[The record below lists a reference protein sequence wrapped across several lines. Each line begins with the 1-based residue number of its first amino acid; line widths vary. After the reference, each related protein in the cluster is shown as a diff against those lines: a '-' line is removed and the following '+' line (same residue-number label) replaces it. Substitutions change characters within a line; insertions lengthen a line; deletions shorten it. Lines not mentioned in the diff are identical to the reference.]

1 MNLLKKYL
9 MALIF
14 IYYIILIYIISR
26 IIYSIFSNQTDN
38 LFFYYFCIL
47 YYFISIYI
55 FSK

>member
-9 MALIF
+9 MAFIF

-26 IIYSIFSNQTDN
+26 IIYRISSNEIDN